1 MPSFTHP
8 KHKGRT
14 NNNYYPILQT
24 QTANIKK
31 LLKAWYLYHCYL
43 SNHNDSHN
51 GKQSFTTF
59 EMQCTTPSLKST
71 CVEKIEDS
79 SVGANP
85 NQNYDRAVN
94 YSKGEDKIKHEKI
107 TKIEQVC
114 DREDFPKIMEDARNS
129 IKSFTSFLTPK
140 MTVDEY
146 LKHTHYKYINR
157 LAEDMLQAGLDDG
170 TINTQFLSTAYNFP
184 RRSLNTGSLLP
195 RCKIN
200 R

>member
-71 CVEKIEDS
+71 CVEKIEEVSHHKNCEEQCQFVS
-79 SVGANP
+79 SYVSFFAQLKCQQICELMN
-85 NQNYDRAVN
+85 VCVL
-94 YSKGEDKIKHEKI
+94 EDIKQP
-107 TKIEQVC
+107 EQHHKEETSHTYNVC
-114 DREDFPKIMEDARNS
+114 NHLFVKNECVTVARF
-129 IKSFTSFLTPK
+129 ILHHA
-140 MTVDEY
+140 
-146 LKHTHYKYINR
+146 L
-157 LAEDMLQAGLDDG
+157 
-170 TINTQFLSTAYNFP
+170 
-184 RRSLNTGSLLP
+184 
-195 RCKIN
+195 
-200 R
+200 